1 MDDDFHSGET
11 LEAAKVSAIRDAL
24 PTSLGTA
31 EIRAM
36 IAADV
41 RARSVVSAR
50 TTSAVHLAAIKF
62 AIDELAAGNTNHA
75 DARWYIKEMLK
86 NLGYTP
92 EGGFPE
98 DGPGTVPPAMR
109 GSLQDLSSDRRI
121 NLIIETQLALV
132 RGRAQQ
138 LRGMREEV
146 LAQFPAW
153 ELVRIHPREVPRD
166 WPGRWVIAG
175 GTLYDGR
182 MIAFKADPVW
192 GELGSAGNFDDALDV
207 DFPPFAFQS
216 GMGWRPVDAA
226 ECRALG
232 VTGPDGEGIGQW
244 LAEDRPVLLGT
255 QAALPPPVISVKGIP
270 DPLKKALETPGDIVT
285 ADDKA
290 TPVMPGETP
299 EEARVRVLRE
309 IEQRRAEREERRR
322 KREEERKRDQEEWKR
337 RAMATY

>member
-1 MDDDFHSGET
+1 MPDDFHTDEI
-11 LEAAKVSAIRDAL
+11 LPAAGVARIRDLL

-31 EIRAM
+31 EIRTR

-41 RARSVVSAR
+41 RARSVFSAR
-50 TTSAVHLAAIKF
+50 MTNSIVVSEVKRVVDLLADGDI
-62 AIDELAAGNTNHA
+62 NHA
-75 DARWYIKEMLK
+75 DARLAIKEVLMAV
-86 NLGYTP
+86 GYTP

-216 GMGWRPVDAA
+216 GMGWRPVSAA

-232 VTGPDGEGIGQW
+232 VTGPDGESIEQW
-244 LAEDRPVLLGT
+244 LAQDRPVLLGT
-255 QAALPPPVISVKGIP
+255 QAALPPPQASVKGI
-270 DPLKKALETPGDIVT
+270 DPAIRKAFEESGGIVIVESTATTKGNEEEVLEAI
-285 ADDKA
+285 
-290 TPVMPGETP
+290 
-299 EEARVRVLRE
+299 
-309 IEQRRAEREERRR
+309 RRRREERERR
-322 KREEERKRDQEEWKR
+322 RIERLEQAVRKGTTKS
-337 RAMATY
+337 